1 MAKMGFRKLN
11 DMIGRCDLLEPA
23 EPLNAKVK
31 VRLILYTKVDPLNFL
46 SLCTLFFSLWT
57 FSNQSFVE
65 EYAEK
70 RDVFLCFLT
79 LFVFTAVGLQSSAND
94 W

>member
-31 VRLILYTKVDPLNFL
+31 VSEFDIHKP
-46 SLCTLFFSLWT
+46 SC
-57 FSNQSFVE
+57 
-65 EYAEK
+65 
-70 RDVFLCFLT
+70 
-79 LFVFTAVGLQSSAND
+79 VFTLHSFYFGYFLANLMLENMQESETYFSVF
-94 W
+94 

>member
-31 VRLILYTKVDPLNFL
+31 VSLICRSGGFEGVNPQTFL
-46 SLCTLFFSLWT
+46 SLFLHFFLFT
-57 FSNQSFVE
+57 FIF
-65 EYAEK
+65 
-70 RDVFLCFLT
+70 FLT
-79 LFVFTAVGLQSSAND
+79 NLLSENMQKRET
-94 W
+94 

>member
-31 VRLILYTKVDPLNFL
+31 VRLICIP
-46 SLCTLFFSLWT
+46 
-57 FSNQSFVE
+57 
-65 EYAEK
+65 
-70 RDVFLCFLT
+70 R
-79 LFVFTAVGLQSSAND
+79 
-94 W
+94 

>member
-31 VRLILYTKVDPLNFL
+31 VSWIWYSQTLLCLNTSYFL
-46 SLCTLFFSLWT
+46 LWI
-57 FSNQSFVE
+57 SSCQSYVR
-65 EYAEK
+65 EYAGK
-70 RDVFLCFLT
+70 WDIDLCFLT
-79 LFVFTAVGLQSSAND
+79 LLFRVYSC
-94 W
+94 